1 MVGKK
6 GTSVGSKNEGRKG
19 NFSFLYQT
27 LSLINRL
34 DTPMVIPSIDSY
46 AFIPRILF

>member
-6 GTSVGSKNEGRKG
+6 VGSKNEGRKG
-19 NFSFLYQT
+19 NFSFPYQT

-34 DTPMVIPSIDSY
+34 DTPSMVIPSIDSY